1 MEKTIVIYGSHYGT
15 TKAYAERIAEALACP
30 AVSVKQLKGNALAG
44 CDTVI
49 FGGGVY
55 AGSIAGWR
63 KAARRIVKARPR
75 RGLLFACGL
84 ADPAKEKT
92 QKEARMLFEKRLPDA
107 MRALPVFCLRGGIDY
122 AKLKCVHRAMMAML
136 MKLLKNKKDPSEEDR
151 QLMQTYG
158 KKADFFD
165 PSATQP
171 VIDAA
176 KE

>member
-63 KAARRIVKARPR
+63 RAARTLQSWCSART
-75 RGLLFACGL
+75 GG
-84 ADPAKEKT
+84 EWN
-92 QKEARMLFEKRLPDA
+92 LP
-107 MRALPVFCLRGGIDY
+107 
-122 AKLKCVHRAMMAML
+122 
-136 MKLLKNKKDPSEEDR
+136 
-151 QLMQTYG
+151 
-158 KKADFFD
+158 
-165 PSATQP
+165 
-171 VIDAA
+171 
-176 KE
+176 